1 LSRSSLNAIHTGLQE
16 AQKNLT
22 QQKDK
27 IETLEQTLFELRGEI
42 GAGNHVP
49 PGMRVLCLR
58 DNPAQ
63 QWTDLRQS
71 VMDRLKS
78 ENEALI
84 KRLRELESSGAVA
97 ADGGVLRHDLVPRES
112 WEVLDKEKKE
122 LEEVVKQKE
131 KRLLRLQQVRITFAR
146 FFAVIDGRPS
156 LWFGRY
162 SPQKALSSEKP

>member
-1 LSRSSLNAIHTGLQE
+1 
-16 AQKNLT
+16 
-22 QQKDK
+22 
-27 IETLEQTLFELRGEI
+27 
-42 GAGNHVP
+42 
-49 PGMRVLCLR
+49 MRVLCLS

-84 KRLRELESSGAVA
+84 KRLRELESSGAVVA
-97 ADGGVLRHDLVPRES
+97 NGAVPRDDLVPRES

-131 KRLLRLQQVRITFAR
+131 KRLLRLQQVRVSSVR
-146 FFAVIDGRPS
+146 FFAVIDGGPS
-156 LWFGRY
+156 PWFDRC
-162 SPQKALSSEKP
+162 SPQRALSSEKP